1 MDRILNYEDKRMKKK
16 ILLIISVLILVGIGI
31 ATVAYTQTSASK
43 ETVSCCCKDG
53 SCPMKSHSGDQTA
66 AMKEGKADCPC
77 CKDDNCPMKK
87 DTSTTQGQQ
96 ACDCDCC
103 AKKSDV

>member
-1 MDRILNYEDKRMKKK
+1 MKKRF
-16 ILLIISVLILVGIGI
+16 LLIISLLILVGLGI
-31 ATVAYTQTSASK
+31 ATVVYTQTSSSK
-43 ETVSCCCKDG
+43 PAVACCCKDG
-53 SCPMKSHSGDQTA
+53 SCPMKSHSGDQST
-66 AMKEGKADCPC
+66 AMKDGKTDCPC

-87 DTSTTQGQQ
+87 DNASAAAQGQP